1 MNRRHL
7 IDGGWLLFF
16 GIASSIWCLTAAAHL
31 GATFDEPIYLRCG
44 LDHWHTGSYKQ
55 LMRLGAMPLAIDLQ
69 TLPVYLWEKWRG
81 NPVAFDDALR
91 WARAATLV
99 FWWILLIYTWRAGR
113 TIAGNWGGRIAVA
126 LLACE
131 PVLLGHS
138 ALATSDIAVVA
149 CLLVLV
155 VEFRAGRGGAWPRRL
170 LLPAILYGVAILAKA
185 SALMFG
191 PLFLLTVEAERL
203 WYVPDR
209 RPISREI
216 IRNSLLDLLIIGVGG
231 LGFTF
236 LYCGSD
242 WTTERTFIEWAQT
255 LPPGNFTMSCG
266 GQPTIC
272 GFSRMPARAL
282 LNKSNITFG
291 GHGTFILGHEY
302 PRAIWFYFRRAHN
315 KTTPLSAL
323 SLPLVILAAHRT
335 ALRNWAF
342 VIAAVLLVYS
352 LTCRVQ
358 IGIRFM
364 FPLMVFLCIGLGAA
378 AAVALGHLRGW
389 RQIALTIWLGIGISA
404 AAFSGDSRL
413 AARDCYT
420 NLAWGGTKSGYRLLS
435 DSKYDWGQGLP
446 DLRTWQGQHDV
457 AELNVWYF
465 GTDPSVHLPP
475 VKELPLH
482 RPETGNVG
490 DAVKDKIVAVST
502 TLLYGSYTS
511 RPPASDAVAFFRSRQ
526 PFDRTMTFLI
536 YDFRGSSSA
545 KANP

>member
-7 IDGGWLLFF
+7 IDGVWLLFF
-16 GIASSIWCLTAAAHL
+16 GIASSIWCLTATAHL

-138 ALATSDIAVVA
+138 ALATSDIAVAA

-185 SALMFG
+185 SALVFG

-203 WYVPDR
+203 WCVRDR
-209 RPISREI
+209 LPVSREI
-216 IRNSLLDLLIIGVGG
+216 IRSSLLDLLVIGAGG

-255 LPPGNFTMSCG
+255 LPPGKFHDVMRWTADHLRIFTNAGEGLAQQIKHNF
-266 GQPTIC
+266 
-272 GFSRMPARAL
+272 R
-282 LNKSNITFG
+282 

-302 PRAIWFYFRRAHN
+302 PRAVWFYFPVALTI
-315 KTTPLSAL
+315 KTTLSLL

-335 ALRNWAF
+335 ALRNWACL
-342 VIAAVLLVYS
+342 IAAVLLVYS

-378 AAVALGHLRGW
+378 AAVALTHLRGW
-389 RQIALTIWLGIGISA
+389 RQIALTTWLGIGISA
-404 AAFSGDSRL
+404 AAFSAISVWPHGI
-413 AARDCYT
+413 CYT
-420 NLAWGGTKSGYRLLS
+420 NLAWGGTVNGYRLLS
-435 DSKYDWGQGLP
+435 DSNYDWGQGLP
-446 DLRTWQGQHDV
+446 DLRTWQGRHDV

-475 VKELPLH
+475 LKELPLH

-511 RPPASDAVAFFRSRQ
+511 RPPARDAVAFFRSRQ

-536 YDFRGSSSA
+536 YDFRSSSSA